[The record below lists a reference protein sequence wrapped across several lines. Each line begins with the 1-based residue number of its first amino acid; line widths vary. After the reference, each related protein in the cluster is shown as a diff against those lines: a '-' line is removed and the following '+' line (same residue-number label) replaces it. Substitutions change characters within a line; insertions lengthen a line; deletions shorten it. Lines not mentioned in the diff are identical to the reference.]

1 LILSKRSALRFRRLG
16 STAPSAYH
24 WTLKAAAQVST
35 AMIYV
40 LLMRHGAHERID
52 DEAGPPTRALTAEG
66 RRQAQEVASKLEE
79 FIDETKNVPDDKFT
93 LKEIWHATS
102 SEATETA
109 RTLRDGL
116 TAAPT
121 PVGEPKLGPKS
132 TSPYGPVGGHREM
145 VDKVRDRI
153 CSLQSGNALLIVGHQ
168 PMLGWISE
176 ALTGDAHP
184 IERCEMLCLRFARQ
198 PHPRRWWQPSRLATD
213 TRAVLRWVLTP
224 SERSA
229 SENGSA
235 PAGNEAMA
243 GLTEKIRGKMEGAK
257 LLGTFS
263 TAILGFM
270 LSTLID
276 KTKLDNV
283 AYHYQLVLLAAALAL
298 FLSIL
303 LYFASYYAYD
313 SLLMPIR
320 FWGERA
326 RTRWSRQPRWLVMR
340 PPSSATWV
348 LYQNMM
354 HIWTCLFTPAVVLV
368 CTGLVLLGFAVAQPK
383 GPWLIFW
390 IVLSVLLAIS
400 LRPIYRVLG
409 PRLGSQD

>member
-1 LILSKRSALRFRRLG
+1 M
-16 STAPSAYH
+16 
-24 WTLKAAAQVST
+24 VST

-40 LLMRHGAHERID
+40 LLMRHSAHERKVD
-52 DEAGPPTRALTAEG
+52 ASGHPTRALTAEG
-66 RRQAQEVASKLEE
+66 RRQVAEVASKLKE
-79 FIDETKNVPDDKFT
+79 FIDEAKDVREHSFA

-109 RTLRDGL
+109 RTLHVEL
-116 TAAPT
+116 TAAPG
-121 PVGEPKLGPKS
+121 PVGKPRLGPEA
-132 TSPYGPVGGHREM
+132 TSPYGPVGGHRQM
-145 VDKVRDRI
+145 VDEVRDRI
-153 CSLQSGNALLIVGHQ
+153 YRLQPEEALLIVGHQ

-176 ALTGDAHP
+176 AFTGDAHP
-184 IERCEMLCLRFARQ
+184 IERSEMLCLRFARE

-213 TRAVLRWVLTP
+213 RRAVLRWVLTP

-229 SENGSA
+229 SGKDAA
-235 PAGNEAMA
+235 PAVKDALAE
-243 GLTEKIRGKMEGAK
+243 LKEKIRGKMEGAK

-270 LSTLID
+270 LGTLID
-276 KTKLDNV
+276 KTKLENV

-313 SLLMPIR
+313 RLLMPIR

-368 CTGLVLLGFAVAQPK
+368 CTGLVLLGFAVVQPK